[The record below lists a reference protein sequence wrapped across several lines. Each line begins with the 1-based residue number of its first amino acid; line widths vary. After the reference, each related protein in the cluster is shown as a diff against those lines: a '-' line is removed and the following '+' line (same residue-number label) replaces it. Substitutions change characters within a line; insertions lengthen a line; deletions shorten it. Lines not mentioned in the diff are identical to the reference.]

1 MSRGLFRR
9 RSLLALAPLLF
20 AACAGTPEGQGGHS
34 AAATSRVEAYFRT
47 VNLQDALFTQIWPN
61 GATGGGLMTYHP
73 GYLDMRFTTPHEM
86 ELKASGHT
94 AVFTDAQNGAE
105 THIGLGHSA
114 LGLLLGNPV
123 RLSGPVM
130 VTDVQQLPGMLQ
142 LSLTRADNP
151 SQGLV
156 TLRFRDAGGVLALY
170 EVRILDE
177 RRKLTQI
184 RLDPA

>member
-20 AACAGTPEGQGGHS
+20 AACATTPQLGSGRSG
-34 AAATSRVEAYFRT
+34 ATISRVEAYFRT
-47 VNLQDALFTQIWPN
+47 VNLQNQPFTQIWPN
-61 GATGGGLMTYHP
+61 GATGEGLITYRP

-86 ELKASGHT
+86 ELKASGRS
-94 AVFTDAQNGAE
+94 AVFTDAQNGSE

-123 RLSGPVM
+123 RLSGPVL
-130 VTDVQQLPGMLQ
+130 VTDVQQPAGMLQ

-156 TLRFRDAGGVLALY
+156 TLRFRDTGGALALY

>member
-1 MSRGLFRR
+1 MSPRLLRR

-20 AACAGTPEGQGGHS
+20 AACAAPQVDNGRYG
-34 AAATSRVEAYFRT
+34 ATVSRVEAYFRT
-47 VNLQDALFTQIWPN
+47 VNLQDVPFTQVWPN
-61 GATGGGLMTYHP
+61 GGTGGGILTYRP

-86 ELKASGHT
+86 ELKAAGRA
-94 AVFTDAQNGAE
+94 AVFTDAQNGSE
-105 THIGLGHSA
+105 THMGLGHSA

-130 VTDVQQLPGMLQ
+130 VTDVQQPAGMVQ

-156 TLRFRDAGGVLALY
+156 TLRFRDTGRTLSLY
-170 EVRILDE
+170 DVRILDE
-177 RRKLTQI
+177 QRKLTQI
-184 RLDPA
+184 RLDPV